1 MQENDIEIY
10 STHNEFIVSERVIRM
25 LRIKNYE
32 YVNSLL
38 QDVYNDKDLKFKVGD
53 YVRISIYKNIS
64 GKGYTTKWSKTDFW
78 IKNVEGTLPWTYEIE
93 NGQ

>member
-10 STHNEFIVSERVIRM
+10 STHNEFIVSERVIIM

-38 QDVYNDKDLKFKVGD
+38 QDVYNDKDLKFEVGD
-53 YVRISIYKNIS
+53 CVRISIYKNIF
-64 GKGYTTKWSKTDFW
+64 GKGCTTKWSKTDFW
-78 IKNVEGTLPWTYEIE
+78 IKNVEVTLPWTYEIE

>member
-1 MQENDIEIY
+1 MQENDVEIY

-38 QDVYNDKDLKFKVGD
+38 QDVYNDKDLIFKVGD
-53 YVRISIYKNIS
+53 YVRISIYKNIF
-64 GKGYTTKWSKTDFW
+64 GK
-78 IKNVEGTLPWTYEIE
+78 VQ
-93 NGQ
+93 NGQKQIFGLKMSKLLYHGHMK